1 MKNLEVS
8 DRREKDNGSISR
20 EELREIIREVFEEEI
35 KSDEFKATL
44 AQIWRGIIVNYI
56 GESIVQKV
64 SFALWMLG
72 LAFVY
77 WIYDSGFMQWLK
89 SKGLF

>member
-20 EELREIIREVFEEEI
+20 EELREIIREVFEEKI

-44 AQIWRGIIVNYI
+44 AQIWRGIVINYI
-56 GESIVQKV
+56 GESIVQKI
-64 SFALWMLG
+64 SFALWMMG